1 MVWKYIDENTDT
13 FISNTENTIK
23 TRIYVVLVE
32 KIELPE
38 L

>member
-13 FISNTENTIK
+13 FKINTEKAIK
-23 TRIYVVLVE
+23 TSMYIALVE
-32 KIELPE
+32 KIELPQ